1 MYNQS
6 KLNALEFF
14 EVMHKIHI
22 FNPVF
27 CFQLM
32 ASHEQELQD
41 LEERLEND
49 RHRQFLSLREKLNA
63 KRNRKMDELRRKQD
77 VESTKEMIEQRKE
90 VDEIKLKKVS
100 WWSN

>member
-1 MYNQS
+1 
-6 KLNALEFF
+6 
-14 EVMHKIHI
+14 
-22 FNPVF
+22 
-27 CFQLM
+27 M

-77 VESTKEMIEQRKE
+77 VESTKEMIEQKKE

-100 WWSN
+100 CWSIPLMMLVFSIEIMTDDKKIC

>member
-1 MYNQS
+1 
-6 KLNALEFF
+6 
-14 EVMHKIHI
+14 
-22 FNPVF
+22 
-27 CFQLM
+27 M

-77 VESTKEMIEQRKE
+77 VESTKEMIEQKKE

-100 WWSN
+100 CWSIQLMMLVFSIEIMTDDKKIC